1 MIILSTILL
10 NKYAVLDLCCDN
22 DYEMKNLNYIKIIGR
37 FSFNDLSNKKK
48 KKKIK
53 ITLNISIESHS
64 FSDCSSLQSF
74 EFEKKSE
81 LQTLNDFAFDCTLL
95 SRFFFHKHVKK
106 IEKKKNIFKK

>member
-1 MIILSTILL
+1 MI
-10 NKYAVLDLCCDN
+10 Y
-22 DYEMKNLNYIKIIGR
+22 
-37 FSFNDLSNKKK
+37 LSNKKK